1 LKKLK
6 RKLKMIDLKILLPDK
21 TFLKREV
28 KKVTAEAENG
38 WFCLLPKHVDFT
50 TSLTPGILMLTTP
63 EGKDILLAI
72 DEGILVKYGEKVIIS
87 TRNAIE
93 GEDLGELKDRVE
105 EIFIKTDEREKD
117 AQTALSKLEAD
128 FVRSFLNLEAHE

>member
-1 LKKLK
+1 
-6 RKLKMIDLKILLPDK
+6 MINLKILLPEK
-21 TFLKREV
+21 TFLKKEV
-28 KKVTAEAENG
+28 KKIVAEAENG

-63 EGKDILLAI
+63 EEKDVFLAI
-72 DEGILVKYGEKVIIS
+72 DEGILVKYGEEVIIS

-93 GEDLGELKDRVE
+93 GEDLGELKNRVE
-105 EIFIKTDEREKD
+105 EVFIKTDEREKD
-117 AQTALSKLEAD
+117 AQIALSKLEAD

>member
-1 LKKLK
+1 
-6 RKLKMIDLKILLPDK
+6 MIDLKILLPGR

-28 KKVTAEAENG
+28 KKITAEAENG

-50 TSLTPGILMLTTP
+50 ASLTPGILLLTTP
-63 EGKDILLAI
+63 EEKDVFLAI

-93 GEDLGELKDRVE
+93 GEDLGELKNRVE
-105 EIFIKTDEREKD
+105 EIFIKTDEKEKD

-128 FVRSFLNLEAHE
+128 FVRSFLNLETHG

>member
-1 LKKLK
+1 
-6 RKLKMIDLKILLPDK
+6 MIDLKILLPDK

-28 KKVTAEAENG
+28 KKIVAEAENG

-50 TSLTPGILMLTTP
+50 TSLTPGILMLTTS

-105 EIFIKTDEREKD
+105 EIFIKIDEREKD

>member
-1 LKKLK
+1 
-6 RKLKMIDLKILLPDK
+6 MIDLKILLPDK

-38 WFCLLPKHVDFT
+38 WFCLLPKHLDFT

-105 EIFIKTDEREKD
+105 EIFIKIDEREKD

-128 FVRSFLNLEAHE
+128 FVRSFLNLEAHEQ

>member
-1 LKKLK
+1 
-6 RKLKMIDLKILLPDK
+6 MIDLKILLPDK

-28 KKVTAEAENG
+28 KKITAEAENG

-63 EGKDILLAI
+63 EGKDVLLAI

-105 EIFIKTDEREKD
+105 EIFIRTDEREKD
-117 AQTALSKLEAD
+117 AQIALSKLEAD

>member
-1 LKKLK
+1 
-6 RKLKMIDLKILLPDK
+6 MIDLKILLPDK

-28 KKVTAEAENG
+28 KKITAEAENG
-38 WFCLLPKHVDFT
+38 CFCLLPKHVDFT

-63 EGKDILLAI
+63 EGKNILLAI

-105 EIFIKTDEREKD
+105 EIFKRTGEKEKD

>member
-1 LKKLK
+1 
-6 RKLKMIDLKILLPDK
+6 MIDLKILLPDK

-50 TSLTPGILMLTTP
+50 TSLTPGILMLTTS

-105 EIFIKTDEREKD
+105 EIFIKIDEREKD

>member
-1 LKKLK
+1 
-6 RKLKMIDLKILLPDK
+6 MIDLKILLPDK

-105 EIFIKTDEREKD
+105 EIFIRTDEREKD

-128 FVRSFLNLEAHE
+128 FVRSFLNLEKHE

>member
-1 LKKLK
+1 
-6 RKLKMIDLKILLPDK
+6 MINLKILLPDK

-28 KKVTAEAENG
+28 KKVAAEAENG

-63 EGKDILLAI
+63 EGKDVFLAI
-72 DEGILVKYGEKVIIS
+72 DEGILVKYGKEVVIS

-93 GEDLGELKDRVE
+93 GEDLGELKSRVE
-105 EIFIKTDEREKD
+105 EIFIKTDEKEKD

-128 FVRSFLNLEAHE
+128 FVRSFLNLETHG

>member
-1 LKKLK
+1 
-6 RKLKMIDLKILLPDK
+6 MIDLKILLPGR
-21 TFLKREV
+21 TFLKKEV
-28 KKVTAEAENG
+28 KKITAEAENG

-50 TSLTPGILMLTTP
+50 TSLTPGILLLTTP
-63 EGKDILLAI
+63 EEKDVFLAI

-93 GEDLGELKDRVE
+93 GEDLGELKNRVE
-105 EIFIKTDEREKD
+105 EIFIKTDEKEKD

-128 FVRSFLNLEAHE
+128 FVRSFLNLETHG

>member
-1 LKKLK
+1 
-6 RKLKMIDLKILLPDK
+6 MINLKILLPDK

-50 TSLTPGILMLTTP
+50 TSLTPGILMLTNP

-72 DEGILVKYGEKVIIS
+72 DEGILIKYGEEVIIS

-105 EIFIKTDEREKD
+105 EIFIKTDEKEKD

>member
-1 LKKLK
+1 
-6 RKLKMIDLKILLPDK
+6 MIDLKILLPGK

-28 KKVTAEAENG
+28 KKITAEAENG

-50 TSLTPGILMLTTP
+50 TSLTPGILLLTTP
-63 EGKDILLAI
+63 EEKDVFLAI
-72 DEGILVKYGEKVIIS
+72 DEGILVKYGKEVVIS

-93 GEDLGELKDRVE
+93 GEDLGELKNRVE
-105 EIFIKTDEREKD
+105 EIFIKTDEKEKD

-128 FVRSFLNLEAHE
+128 FVRSFLNLETHG

>member
-1 LKKLK
+1 
-6 RKLKMIDLKILLPDK
+6 MINLKILLPEK
-21 TFLKREV
+21 TFLKKEV
-28 KKVTAEAENG
+28 KKIVAEAENG

-63 EGKDILLAI
+63 EEKDVFLAI
-72 DEGILVKYGEKVIIS
+72 DEGILVKYGEEVVIS

-93 GEDLGELKDRVE
+93 GEDLGELKNRVE
-105 EIFIKTDEREKD
+105 EVFIKTDEREKD
-117 AQTALSKLEAD
+117 AQIALSKLEAD

>member
-1 LKKLK
+1 
-6 RKLKMIDLKILLPDK
+6 MINLKILLPDK

-28 KKVTAEAENG
+28 KKITAEAENG
-38 WFCLLPKHVDFT
+38 WFCLLSKHVDFT

>member
-1 LKKLK
+1 
-6 RKLKMIDLKILLPDK
+6 MINLKILLPEK

-28 KKVTAEAENG
+28 KKIVAEAENG

-63 EGKDILLAI
+63 EGKDVFLAI
-72 DEGILVKYGEKVIIS
+72 DEGILVKYREKVIIS

-93 GEDLGELKDRVE
+93 GEDLGELKNRVE
-105 EIFIKTDEREKD
+105 EIFIRTDEREKD
-117 AQTALSKLEAD
+117 AQIALSKLEAD

>member
-1 LKKLK
+1 
-6 RKLKMIDLKILLPDK
+6 MIDLKILLPDK

-63 EGKDILLAI
+63 EG
-72 DEGILVKYGEKVIIS
+72 G
-87 TRNAIE
+87 
-93 GEDLGELKDRVE
+93 
-105 EIFIKTDEREKD
+105 
-117 AQTALSKLEAD
+117 
-128 FVRSFLNLEAHE
+128 

>member
-1 LKKLK
+1 
-6 RKLKMIDLKILLPDK
+6 MIDLKILLPGK

-93 GEDLGELKDRVE
+93 GEDLGELKNRVE

-117 AQTALSKLEAD
+117 AQIALSKLEAD

>member
-1 LKKLK
+1 
-6 RKLKMIDLKILLPDK
+6 MINLKILLPEK

-28 KKVTAEAENG
+28 KKIVAEAENG

-63 EGKDILLAI
+63 EGKDVFLAI
-72 DEGILVKYGEKVIIS
+72 DEGILVKYGKKVIIS

-93 GEDLGELKDRVE
+93 GEDLGELKNRVE
-105 EIFIKTDEREKD
+105 EIFKKTDEREKD
-117 AQTALSKLEAD
+117 ARTALSKLEAD